1 MHIIGASIVR
11 GASQPGLEVE
21 FRGEGGE
28 SVSIHLKGDDVS
40 RLSDAEV
47 IARAKEMLIEVVTS
61 DQAGRPT

>member
-1 MHIIGASIVR
+1 
-11 GASQPGLEVE
+11 
-21 FRGEGGE
+21 
-28 SVSIHLKGDDVS
+28 LKGDDVS